1 MNPLSAT
8 GSRVRIGELSRR
20 TGVSDHVLRA
30 WERRYA
36 LLRPVR
42 TEGGYRLYSGDDE
55 QRVRRM
61 LDLLE
66 QGLSPAEAA
75 RVARDKEQ
83 GDGAADPGTSPDGQI
98 LSRLRAN
105 LSTAVERLDPGRG
118 QRALDTL
125 LSSVTVE
132 TALREVL
139 MPFLHDLGERWQRG
153 DASIAQEHFA
163 SQLLRGR
170 IAALAA
176 GGTGGVGARA
186 LLACPPGERHDI
198 ALLSFGLVLGRQGWA
213 VTFLGADTPVESVA
227 ELLDREDFEAVV
239 LAASDPERFSAVSDG
254 LAQLASRCS
263 RLYLAGAG
271 ATAEVAAGTGADLLG
286 GDPVTAA
293 LGLAER

>member
-1 MNPLSAT
+1 
-8 GSRVRIGELSRR
+8 
-20 TGVSDHVLRA
+20 VLRA
-30 WERRYA
+30 WERRYG
-36 LLRPVR
+36 LLQPVR

-75 RVARDKEQ
+75 RVAHDTGEGNR
-83 GDGAADPGTSPDGQI
+83 AADLGVPPDGRV

-105 LSTAVERLDPGRG
+105 LSAAVERLDPGSG
-118 QRALDTL
+118 QRALDAL
-125 LSSVTVE
+125 LSAVTVE

-153 DASIAQEHFA
+153 EASIAEEHFA

-176 GGTGGVGARA
+176 GGSGGVGARA

-198 ALLSFGLVLGRQGWA
+198 ALLAFGLVLGRQGWS
-213 VTFLGADTPVESVA
+213 VTFLGADTPVESIA
-227 ELLDREDFEAVV
+227 ELLDREDFDAVV
-239 LAASDPERFSAVSDG
+239 LAASDPERFAAVSDG
-254 LAQLASRCS
+254 LEQLADRS

-271 ATAEVAAGTGADLLG
+271 ADPEVAAGTGAALLG